1 MAFKVEIV
9 NTNENADNIILVSGM
24 TIERLKIKYNWI
36 LNASVKDCIIGED
49 NNGLVWFSG
58 EWICGEWEG
67 GTWYSGI
74 WHDGIWDGGKWYS
87 YLLDTAMIISDRFE
101 ILDKNSS
108 YSEFRSGLWKQ
119 GDFYDGTFG
128 YDRVVSGMT
137 YYDLTGRTFST
148 AYWLDGKFHTGIFK
162 NSVWYNG
169 IFYAGNMIQSY
180 WLYGKFYNGTF
191 ARYDWY
197 NGLWYG
203 GDFVE
208 GNWYDGSFYQIDS
221 NIKSRFGTANLELS
235 QTKWWKGTFYNGE
248 FHSGL
253 NIDVSGNTIP
263 SIDNNKTHWI
273 QGNFNGG
280 KWYGG
285 HFHNGDF
292 YNGYWYGGI
301 FNTNTGST
309 HYTDCTWHN
318 GIWYNG
324 LWINGTWM
332 KGHFYSGI
340 IIDGIFL
347 SGYLSTNTVEGSL
360 LPSSPAARPLPP
372 TVITSGS
379 TSITYNSAIGNG
391 RVINNG
397 GATILDRGI
406 CWTIDINNDP
416 VTENTLSNHYISDGG
431 SMGNIN
437 ILMTG
442 LLGGTPYWVRA
453 YAINVTGLT
462 YGNKI
467 SFITEP
473 SSSGKPSVVNSIPP
487 YSSVTSSGALLGGTI
502 TNIGGDIIQ
511 GAGFYCDVTNPPIPS
526 PSNTYYTS
534 FSGSAPI
541 YFNLNITGLTTSLTY
556 HFIPFALN
564 SIGIGTATN
573 VPFNTIAYVP
583 PVAPSIIS
591 GVTTGI
597 IDVSAIANG
606 EITNNGNA
614 AITAYGACWSTS
626 SNPTISD
633 PHTNLG
639 AGVTHVFNT
648 TMTGLVPNTVY
659 YVRVYATN
667 SAGTTYSTP
676 DSSFRTLIYTP
687 PTIIMIGCSP
697 A

>member
-1 MAFKVEIV
+1 MTFKVEIV
-9 NTNENADNIILVSGM
+9 NTSENIDNIILVSGM
-24 TIERLKIKYNWI
+24 TIERLKIKYNWV
-36 LNASVKDCIIGED
+36 LNASVKNCILGED
-49 NNGLVWFSG
+49 ENGLVWFSG
-58 EWICGEWEG
+58 EWICGEWEN

-74 WHDGIWDGGKWYS
+74 WHDGIWDNGKWYS
-87 YLLDTAMIISDRFE
+87 YLLDTAMVISNRFV
-101 ILDKNSS
+101 ILDKNST
-108 YSEFRSGLWKQ
+108 YSEFRSGLWEQ

-285 HFHNGDF
+285 HFHNGNF

-332 KGHFYSGI
+332 KGHFYDGM
-340 IIDGIFL
+340 IIDGLFL
-347 SGYLSTNTVEGSL
+347 SGYLSTNTVEGNL
-360 LPSSPAARPLPP
+360 LPPSPSARPLLP

-406 CWTIDINNDP
+406 CWTTDINNDP
-416 VTENTLSNHYISDGG
+416 VTGNTSTNHYVSDGG

-437 ILMTG
+437 ILMGG
-442 LLGGTPYWVRA
+442 LLSGITYYVRA
-453 YAINVTGLT
+453 YAMNVTGLT
-462 YGNKI
+462 YGDPKT
-467 SFITEP
+467 SFITTQ
-473 SSSGKPSVVNSIPP
+473 STGIPSVQNNG
-487 YSSVTSSGALLGGTI
+487 YSSITQSSVLLNGI
-502 TNIGGDIIQ
+502 ISSIGGDVIL
-511 GAGFYCDVTNPPIPS
+511 GAGFYCDTTDPPTT
-526 PSNTYYTS
+526 TYYTT
-534 FSGSAPI
+534 FIGSVPI
-541 YFNLNITGLTTSLTY
+541 YFNLNVTGLTASTTY
-556 HFIPFALN
+556 YFIPFAEN
-564 SIGIGTATN
+564 SIGVGVGTKVSFTTST
-573 VPFNTIAYVP
+573 VGSTSP
-583 PVAPSIIS
+583 PSIIS
-591 GVTTGI
+591 GVTTNI
-597 IDVSAIANG
+597 IDVSAVANG
-606 EITNNGNA
+606 NITDNGNA
-614 AITAYGACWSTS
+614 PITAYGACWSTS
-626 SNPTISD
+626 SNPTTSD

-639 AGVTHVFNT
+639 AGGTGAFST
-648 TMTGLVPNTVY
+648 TMTGLVPNTIY
-659 YVRVYATN
+659 HVRVYATN
-667 SAGTTYSTP
+667 SAGTTYAT
-676 DSSFRTLIYTP
+676 DTSFRTLIYTP